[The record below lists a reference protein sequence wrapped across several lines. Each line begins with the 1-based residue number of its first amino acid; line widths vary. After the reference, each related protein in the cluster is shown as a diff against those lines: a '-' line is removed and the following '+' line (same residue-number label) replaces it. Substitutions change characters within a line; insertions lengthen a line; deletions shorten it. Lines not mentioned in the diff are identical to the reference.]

1 MFHPLP
7 LYIGLRYTRA
17 KRRNGFISFISLVSV
32 LGIALGVAVLI
43 TVLSV
48 MNGFDYEIH
57 NRIFNMADQVV
68 VSGIEGGV
76 KNWQDLSAKIKNTP
90 HVIAGAPF
98 VSGQGMTAHAGAV
111 SGVMIKG
118 ILPEIEAKVS
128 AMQTSMTEGSMA
140 ALKANGFGI
149 VIGSELAARLGV
161 GLGDKVVLM
170 VPQASVTPVG
180 VLPRFKRFNVVG
192 IFQVGGSFG
201 YDAGVVF
208 VNLHDAQKL
217 LQLQD
222 YVSGVRLKVDSL
234 YDAPEVANELTKI
247 LPHNYVVSDWTE
259 EYGTYFKA
267 IQMEKT
273 TMFVVLLFIV
283 AIAAFN
289 LVSSLVMTV
298 TDKRADIAIL
308 RTFGASPKMIMG
320 IFMVQGSLIGIAG
333 TLFGVIGGIILA
345 LNAPAVISGIEHYF
359 HLQLI
364 SSSVYF
370 INYLPSKLVLSDV
383 IRIGLASLIMSLFA
397 TIYPAWRAA
406 KVEPAEALKY
416 E

>member
-68 VSGIEGGV
+68 VNTADGGI
-76 KNWQDLSAKIKNTP
+76 KNWQSLAAKIKNTP
-90 HVIAGAPF
+90 HVVASAPF
-98 VSGQGMTAHAGAV
+98 VVGQGMVTHAGEV

-118 ILPEIEAKVS
+118 ILPEVEAKVS
-128 AMQTSMTEGSMA
+128 SVQNYMTEGAMD
-140 ALKANGFGI
+140 ALKTDKFGI

-161 GLGDKVVLM
+161 GLGDKIVLM
-170 VPQASVTPVG
+170 VPQVSATPIG
-180 VLPRFKRFNVVG
+180 VLPRSKRFDVVG
-192 IFQVGGSFG
+192 IFQVGGGFG
-201 YDAGVVF
+201 FDSGLVF
-208 VNLHDAQKL
+208 MDLHDAQKL

-222 YVSGVRLKVDSL
+222 NVSGLRLKVGNL
-234 YDAPEVANELTKI
+234 YDAPEVANTLTKI
-247 LPHNYVVSDWTE
+247 LPHDYLTNDWTQ

-267 IQMEKT
+267 IKMEKT

-298 TDKRADIAIL
+298 TDKRSDIAIL

-320 IFMVQGSLIGIAG
+320 IFMVQGSAIGITG
-333 TLFGVIGGIILA
+333 TCLGVIGGILLA
-345 LNAPAVISGIEHYF
+345 LNAPGVISGIEHYF

-370 INYLPSKLVLSDV
+370 IDYLPSRLVLSDV
-383 IRIGLASLIMSLFA
+383 IRIGLVSLVMSLLA
-397 TIYPAWRAA
+397 TIYPAWHAA
-406 KVEPAEALKY
+406 KIEPAEALRY

>member
-76 KNWQDLSAKIKNTP
+76 KNWQGLSTKIKNAP
-90 HVIAGAPF
+90 HVIASAPF

-118 ILPEIEAKVS
+118 ILPAMESKVS
-128 AMQTSMTEGSMA
+128 AVQTYMTEGSMA
-140 ALKANGFGI
+140 ALKANEFGI
-149 VIGSELAARLGV
+149 VIGAELAARLGV
-161 GLGDKVVLM
+161 GLGDKIVLM

-180 VLPRFKRFNVVG
+180 VLPRFKRFDVVG
-192 IFQVGGSFG
+192 VFQVGGGFG

-208 VNLHDAQKL
+208 IHLNDAQKL

-234 YDAPEVANELTKI
+234 YDAPEVAHELSKT
-247 LPHNYVVSDWTE
+247 LAHNYVVSDWTE

-320 IFMVQGSLIGIAG
+320 IFMVQGSVIGIGG
-333 TLFGVIGGIILA
+333 TILGVIGGIILA

-383 IRIGLASLIMSLFA
+383 IRIGLASLIMSLLA

-406 KVEPAEALKY
+406 KVEPAAALKY